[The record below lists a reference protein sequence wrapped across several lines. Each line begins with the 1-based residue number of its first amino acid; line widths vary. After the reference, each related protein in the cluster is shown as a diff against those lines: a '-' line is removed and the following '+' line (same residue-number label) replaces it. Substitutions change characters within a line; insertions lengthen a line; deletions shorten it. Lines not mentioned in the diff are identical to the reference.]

1 MVNILGKHRSRIRI
15 LAKIL
20 SVVNENNGAKKTHI
34 MYNAYLSYELL
45 TRYLNDLVNANLII
59 YEEDNIYMLTSIG
72 EQFLKKFAEYSKLD
86 RDINEKV
93 NHIKKQRLILEKLC
107 PTSNLSNF
115 DNRSL
120 KTTMKIKQR

>member
-1 MVNILGKHRSRIRI
+1 VDTLGKHRSRIRI

-45 TRYLNDLVNANLII
+45 TRYLTDLINANLII
-59 YEEDNIYMLTSIG
+59 YGDDNNYMLTTIG
-72 EQFLKKFAEYSKLD
+72 EKFLTKFAEYSKLD
-86 RDINEKV
+86 QDINEKV

-107 PTSNLSNF
+107 PTSNP
-115 DNRSL
+115 
-120 KTTMKIKQR
+120 